1 MAERE
6 EIRRAIKVFFRQLN
20 WLFFTFFSGLLTFM
34 VTAWLIT
41 AGGTAPMDPSYEP
54 FLRFGAPIS
63 GIALILIANRLFK
76 QRVQA
81 GREQEKLYQKMDAF
95 RGAVV
100 LRMVILDGAAFVNLI
115 SYVMAGSWLFL
126 ALASVVLFLFIV
138 TKPNLE
144 RFITEMQLN
153 ATEEQVMRDHTL

>member
-34 VTAWLIT
+34 VVAWMIT
-41 AGGTAPMDPSYEP
+41 GGGVETIDPSYEP
-54 FLRFGAPIS
+54 FLRFAAPIS
-63 GIALILIANRLFK
+63 GIALIIIAHKLFQARL
-76 QRVQA
+76 QP
-81 GREQEKLYQKMDAF
+81 GRTADKLYQKMDAY

-100 LRMVILDGAAFVNLI
+100 LRMILLDGAAFVNLI
-115 SYVMAGSWLFL
+115 AFITAGSYLFM
-126 ALASVVLFLFIV
+126 ALAAVVLFLFLV

-144 RFITEMQLN
+144 KFITDMQLN
-153 ATEEQVMRDHTL
+153 PTEEQVMRDHTI